1 MLKKVLKDGAEGPGI
16 DRNYLETQQKM
27 FQAYQLQRESE
38 GYPQPLGTGVLM
50 WDEVK
55 VRGKL
60 CSCSSIMKLE

>member
-27 FQAYQLQRESE
+27 FLAYQLQRESE
-38 GYPQPLGTGVLM
+38 GYLQPLGTGVLM

-60 CSCSSIMKLE
+60 CSCS